1 MGKIRLKRVLFFTPM
16 LIILFSLVQCS
27 PKLYTTG
34 KDFVASGNYEDA
46 IAQFTKLIEETP
58 EYTEAYVARAEA
70 YEKADKKEEAAS
82 DYKRATAFE
91 DKDESIYYNAGRLY
105 YELEQ
110 YEEAIPMLVKVTALD
125 KKHINAYKYKMN
137 SYIALEKYE
146 QALKESNSL
155 VDLNATAE
163 NFYWKGYIGD
173 KLEDYNKAET
183 DLRKAI
189 EKSPN
194 MLESYILLGN
204 VLLKAKKFD
213 QSLNICTRA
222 LGIDSKCKEAL
233 WTRSKI
239 YKEKIDYPSAINDL
253 SKMIIFSPDDLEAF
267 FARGI
272 YYQEF
277 NQHQSAINDFSK
289 VISID
294 SKNALAYFHRAKSN
308 EEITQYEKAI
318 SDYQTYAKLSD
329 DSDKEAKDRL
339 KIVKDRLY
347 ELNREGNKPVLT
359 FTEPAE
365 KAGNSINIIED
376 AIEVTLLGLIA
387 DESDIKSAK
396 VDGVDVTFD
405 ENGKNN
411 EFSVTLNVTGKETVS
426 IAIAD
431 VYNNV
436 LASTYKLN
444 RTEINPPQISL
455 IAPYASSTGEI
466 YMDVDNRKL
475 YVEGRIADENKIKSI
490 IVDEM
495 TASYSVDAM
504 NPEFYATID
513 IANKNKFVVK
523 AEDIYGNVS
532 EMEYRINR
540 EALEISQENPMGK
553 TWVIFVENSDY
564 ETFASLEGPIK
575 DVSMMKAALANY
587 KVHNILHKQNM
598 SKAEMERFFAIEL
611 RDLVRSNQVNSL
623 LVWYAGHGKFIND
636 IGYWVP
642 TDATRDDEFTY
653 FNISTLKAALQSY
666 ATFVT
671 HTLVISDACES
682 GPTFYQAMR
691 SGLKD
696 RDCGDWEATKFK
708 SSQVFSSAGYEL
720 AVDNSQFTRTFAN
733 TLRNNPNACLPIENV
748 VSKVTVAVAKGGMQ
762 KPQFGKID
770 GLEDEGGTFF
780 FIAKER

>member
-1 MGKIRLKRVLFFTPM
+1 MGKFRLKRM
-16 LIILFSLVQCS
+16 LIFTLMLTGMFLLTECS

-34 KDFVASGNYEDA
+34 KDFVASGNYDDA
-46 IAQFTKLIEETP
+46 IAQFTKLIEENP

-70 YEKADKKEEAAS
+70 YEKAGKKEEAAA
-82 DYKRATAFE
+82 DYKRATAFD

-110 YEEAIPMLVKVTALD
+110 YEDAILMLVKVTIMD
-125 KKHINAYKYKMN
+125 KKHIDAYKYKMN
-137 SYIALEKYE
+137 SYIALEKYDL
-146 QALKESNSL
+146 ALKESNSL
-155 VDLNATAE
+155 VDLAETAE
-163 NFYWKGYIGD
+163 NYYWRGFIGD
-173 KLEDYNKAET
+173 KLKSYNTAET
-183 DLRKAI
+183 DLRKAV

-194 MLESYILLGN
+194 MLEAYVLLGN
-204 VLLKAKKFD
+204 VLLKAEKYD
-213 QSLNICTRA
+213 QSLAICTKA
-222 LGIDSKCKEAL
+222 LSIDSKCKEAL

-253 SKMIIFSPDDLEAF
+253 SKMIIFSPDDSEAF
-267 FARGI
+267 FARGL

-318 SDYQTYAKLSD
+318 SDYQKYAKMSD
-329 DSDKEAKDRL
+329 DDKDAKGRL
-339 KIVKDRLY
+339 EIVNSRLY
-347 ELNREGNKPVLT
+347 ELNREGNKPVLS
-359 FTEPAE
+359 FTEPVE
-365 KAGNSINIIED
+365 REGNSINIVED
-376 AIEVTLLGLIA
+376 AIEVTLKGLIA
-387 DESDIKSAK
+387 DESKIKYAK
-396 VDGVDVTFD
+396 VDGEDVAFD
-405 ENGKNN
+405 ENGKSN
-411 EFSVTLNVTGKETVS
+411 EFSVTLNVTGKD
-426 IAIAD
+426 AISVAVAD
-431 VYNNV
+431 IYNNV
-436 LASTYKLN
+436 SAVTYKMN
-444 RTEINPPQISL
+444 RTEINPPKVSI
-455 IAPYASSTGEI
+455 IAPFASSTGEI
-466 YMDVDNRKL
+466 YLDVDNRKL
-475 YVEGRIADENKIKSI
+475 YVEGRITDENKIKSI
-490 IVDEM
+490 IVDDM
-495 TASYSVDAM
+495 TASYSVDAS

-513 IANKNKFVVK
+513 IANKNKFIVK
-523 AEDIYGNVS
+523 AEDIYGNVT
-532 EMEYRINR
+532 EQVFMINR
-540 EALEISQENPMGK
+540 EGLEISAENPMGK
-553 TWVIFVENSDY
+553 TWVVFVENSNY
-564 ETFASLEGPIK
+564 ETFASLEGPVK

-587 KVHNILHKQNM
+587 KIHNIIHKQNM
-598 SKAEMERFFAIEL
+598 SKADLERFFAIEL

-636 IGYWVP
+636 LGYWVP

-671 HTLVISDACES
+671 HTLVITDACES

-691 SGLKD
+691 SGLKE

-733 TLRNNPNACLPIENV
+733 TLRNNPNACLPIENI

-780 FIAKER
+780 FISKER